1 MRSQPRSYL
10 KMSKSN
16 ASRRG
21 KPGMMWGVGQ
31 GLPILPEWG
40 LGGVDGGL
48 LRSQAGKDGR
58 IFSVRREAEG

>member
-10 KMSKSN
+10 KMSKSD

-21 KPGMMWGVGQ
+21 KP
-31 GLPILPEWG
+31 
-40 LGGVDGGL
+40 GVDGGL